1 MLPQLPN
8 AKESAQEIATLP
20 IALYTAGD
28 SDDNPEKL
36 APSEFAGKSIVLF
49 VLGTNCENCKKVAGI
64 LSGLQ
69 DEYGGAVVCIGVCV
83 QPGCRYK
90 LAEFAAQ
97 TNCRIQLGSCST
109 RELCSAI
116 RLSVSTWL
124 LYPTLIFIDRDRLM
138 RGHVV
143 TGDTF
148 FENTAANCRAVL
160 NQFSSEPSLTSE
172 AA

>member
-1 MLPQLPN
+1 MLPELPN
-8 AKESAQEIATLP
+8 AKESAQEIAAPP
-20 IALYTAGD
+20 IALHTSSD
-28 SDDNPEKL
+28 SDGDPEKL
-36 APSEFAGKSIVLF
+36 APSAFAGKAMVLF
-49 VLGTNCENCKKVAGI
+49 VLGTNCENCKQVAGL

-69 DEYGGAVVCIGVCV
+69 DEYAGAVVCIGVCV

-97 TNCRIQLGSCST
+97 TGCRIQLGSCST
-109 RELCSAI
+109 RELCSAL

-143 TGDTF
+143 TEDTF

-160 NQFSSEPSLTSE
+160 DQFLSEASLTSE